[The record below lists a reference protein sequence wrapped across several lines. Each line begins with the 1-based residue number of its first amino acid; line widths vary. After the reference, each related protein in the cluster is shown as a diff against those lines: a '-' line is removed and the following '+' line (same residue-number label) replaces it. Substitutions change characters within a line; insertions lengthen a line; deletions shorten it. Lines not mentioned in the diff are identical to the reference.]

1 MSGIFAL
8 KGISPLE
15 TAPWLLI
22 GWTQNIIGIGRAR
35 DSEGKENENEN
46 ETDRCDDKFLSCWS
60 GVNFTITLLAGF
72 TCLHHKSAKRQSNQA
87 AFCTFGTCSRK
98 SCV

>member
-8 KGISPLE
+8 QGISPLE

-22 GWTQNIIGIGRAR
+22 GWAQNIIGLGRAR
-35 DSEGKENENEN
+35 DSEGKEN

-72 TCLHHKSAKRQSNQA
+72 TRLHHKIAKK
-87 AFCTFGTCSRK
+87 TVK
-98 SCV
+98 SSSFLRFWDLLT